1 MHQSKQ
7 ALNNL
12 AREMGVTPK
21 EIALRK
27 EFLEFTESDISLLRE
42 IHEYISGMHFDDI
55 FTALFYHHLRAFPE
69 LREFIPDDATLNR
82 LKALQSQYF
91 ERLTAGEYG
100 DNYILDRLRVGYSH
114 QKIGLE
120 PRWYTGA
127 YRKYLSFLLS
137 ILYEMSGSD
146 GEKFLAYYDAL
157 LKVVFFDMELAL
169 DTYFHSDRQELTRMA
184 NHDALTGLPNR
195 YLLSD
200 RIEQAIH
207 QAHREESK
215 MAVLF
220 IDLDRFKNIN
230 DSLGHSV
237 GDGVISAVSS
247 RFSESL
253 REGDTIARLGGDE
266 FVVVLA
272 SVERDE
278 NIATVARKLLDSI
291 EQPITANM
299 VELFVTASIG
309 IAVFPLDGKN
319 QKDLLKNADAAMYLA
334 KQEGANTFRFYRQ
347 EMNMLSLTRLN
358 LEASLRRAL
367 KKREFLLHYQPQVD
381 MASGRIMGVEA
392 LLRWQSNGV
401 MIFPSDFIP
410 LLEETGLIVSVGE
423 WVLED
428 SCRQAVAW
436 HKAGITSMKVAVN
449 LSARQFLGQDIVEI
463 VSRTLAQTGCNP
475 SWLELEITESAVM
488 KHPEESAGKLEQLAR
503 MGITISIDDFG
514 TGYSSLAYLK
524 RFPAHSLKIDRSFV
538 QNIFS
543 GQGDDAI
550 VRAVIALAHGLGI
563 KVVGEGVE
571 EESQRV
577 FLHNLGCD
585 FVQGFYFS
593 RPLPADEITQLLLYS
608 PVLAPTHKQEE
619 IIMSDVNLTISGE
632 EQIMNITHCRVHRIG
647 PHQVQCMVSDAHCQ
661 YVLPLGNLCVHPLV
675 GQMADADMGIS
686 TRQSYRGSA

>member
-1 MHQSKQ
+1 MGQSKQ
-7 ALNNL
+7 VLINL
-12 AREMGVTPK
+12 AREMGITPT

-27 EFLEFTESDISLLRE
+27 EFLEFTETDIGLLRE
-42 IHEYISGMHFDDI
+42 IHEHISGKHFDDI

-69 LREFIPDDATLNR
+69 LREFIPDDVTVDK
-82 LKALQSQYF
+82 LKAVQSQYF
-91 ERLTAGEYG
+91 KRLTAGEYG
-100 DNYILDRLRVGYSH
+100 NDYILDRLRVGHSH
-114 QKIGLE
+114 QRIGLE
-120 PRWYTGA
+120 PKWYTGA

-137 ILYEMSGSD
+137 LLYEISGSD

-215 MAVLF
+215 VAILF

-230 DSLGHSV
+230 DSLGHAV
-237 GDGVISAVSS
+237 GDRVISAVSS
-247 RFSESL
+247 RFSEAL

-272 SVERDE
+272 SVGREE
-278 NIATVARKLLDSI
+278 NIATVAKKLLDSI
-291 EQPITANM
+291 EQPIATNM

-319 QKDLLKNADAAMYLA
+319 QNDLLKNADAAMYLA
-334 KQEGANTFRFYRQ
+334 KQEGGNTFRFYSQ

-381 MASGRIMGVEA
+381 MASGRIVGVEA
-392 LLRWQSNGV
+392 LLRWQPNGV

-410 LLEETGLIVSVGE
+410 LIEETGLIIPVGD
-423 WVLED
+423 WVLEAA
-428 SCRQAVAW
+428 CQQAADW
-436 HKAGITSMKVAVN
+436 HKAGITPMRVAVN

-463 VSRTLAQTGCNP
+463 VSRTLTRTGCNP

-488 KHPEESAGKLEQLAR
+488 KHPEESAITLKKLAG

-538 QNIFS
+538 QNIGS
-543 GQGDDAI
+543 DLGDDAI

-585 FVQGFYFS
+585 LVQGYYFS
-593 RPLPADEITQLLLYS
+593 RPLPADEMTQLFLHS
-608 PVLAPTHKQEE
+608 PVLATTHRQEKKIVSDNNPT
-619 IIMSDVNLTISGE
+619 STDVGQILNIS
-632 EQIMNITHCRVHRIG
+632 HCRVNRIG
-647 PHQVQCMVSDAHCQ
+647 PHQVQCMVSDTHCR
-661 YVLPLGNLCVHPLV
+661 YVLPFGNLCGHPLV
-675 GQMADADMGIS
+675 DQMADGDMSIL
-686 TRQSYRGSA
+686 RGKNPGAFA